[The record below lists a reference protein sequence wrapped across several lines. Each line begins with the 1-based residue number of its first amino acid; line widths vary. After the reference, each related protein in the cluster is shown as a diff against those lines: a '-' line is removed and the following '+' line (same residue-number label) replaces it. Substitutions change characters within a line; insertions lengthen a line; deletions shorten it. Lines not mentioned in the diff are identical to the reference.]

1 MAARPPP
8 PPWCEPCRVICHLAA
23 VWKAWP
29 MPLWVRRPRSE
40 EHGKSVA
47 RDLPTLFPHAVIFPH
62 SSHGRCGARPAGL
75 PDSGGHTHTHLR
87 MRGPAKLVSRGHLV
101 GNCHGSRRTG
111 MPCPPCHSQSSGWVL
126 PLPWRLRG
134 GWKSWCATQTR
145 WWCGML
151 RELSRTCRQLE
162 DSAPAFPCVAFLP
175 LADSEQPGHPF
186 LASHPPPLV
195 YPPLLRLP
203 PLAHLPPSPRL
214 P

>member
-1 MAARPPP
+1 MAARRPHLPGASRAESPVTLRPCGKPGRCRFGCGGGCFAAATIGPHSYPPTAGAERALLGCLIAEDTHTLTFACAALQNLCHEAAWSEIVMAHGAQARHAP
-8 PPWCEPCRVICHLAA
+8 PATPSLAA
-23 VWKAWP
+23 ESC
-29 MPLWVRRPRSE
+29 LS
-40 EHGKSVA
+40 
-47 RDLPTLFPHAVIFPH
+47 
-62 SSHGRCGARPAGL
+62 
-75 PDSGGHTHTHLR
+75 
-87 MRGPAKLVSRGHLV
+87 
-101 GNCHGSRRTG
+101 
-111 MPCPPCHSQSSGWVL
+111 
-126 PLPWRLRG
+126 PWRLRG
-134 GWKSWCATQTR
+134 GWKSWCAMQTR

>member
-1 MAARPPP
+1 MNGRSAPPS
-8 PPWCEPCRVICHLAA
+8 PWREPCRVTCHPAT
-23 VWKAWP
+23 VWEAWP
-29 MPLWVRRPRSE
+29 MSLWVRWWLLCGSDDR
-40 EHGKSVA
+40 A
-47 RDLPTLFPHAVIFPH
+47 TLLP
-62 SSHGRCGARPAGL
+62 SYGRCGARAAGL
-75 PDSGGHTHTHLR
+75 PDSGGHTHPHLR
-87 MRGPAKLVSRGHLV
+87 MRGPAKLVSRGRLV

-111 MPCPPCHSQSSGWVL
+111 TPCPPPTPPDPPL
-126 PLPWRLRG
+126 PSLAAESCLSPWRLRG
-134 GWKSWCATQTR
+134 GWKSWCAMQTR